1 MIGDKIGLKDL
12 TIGMMDEVSP
22 RWMADEKPAMHREE
36 VVDIRGMAQ
45 LINLLE
51 SCDHSL
57 PKNFRNS
64 SRMNSC

>member
-1 MIGDKIGLKDL
+1 
-12 TIGMMDEVSP
+12 MMSEISP

-51 SCDHSL
+51 HCGETCAGEHA
-57 PKNFRNS
+57 
-64 SRMNSC
+64 